1 MKSKHSNKVLIP
13 LVILI
18 WIGVGASFLGWGE
31 NSSTQTE
38 TFASSQRE
46 LLVEDQ
52 EPEHLSLSLNYRD
65 PFLDKLPA
73 LEKARSPRRQKK
85 SPKLVKV
92 VKAEP
97 LRIPQLAYQG
107 LVQGENEADRT
118 AILQIN
124 KKTYT
129 VRPGDSLQGIAI
141 HSISHKQISIGI
153 ADTLIH
159 IYP

>member
-18 WIGVGASFLGWGE
+18 WIWVGASFLGWGE
-31 NSSTQTE
+31 NPAVQTE
-38 TFASSQRE
+38 ALAPFQTE
-46 LLVEDQ
+46 LSESNSEQ
-52 EPEHLSLSLNYRD
+52 EILTLTLSYRD
-65 PFLDKLPA
+65 PFLDKLPTPA
-73 LEKARSPRRQKK
+73 KAPRSRNSKRT
-85 SPKLVKV
+85 PKLIKVK
-92 VKAEP
+92 KAAP

-107 LVQGENEADRT
+107 LVQGKNDLDRT
-118 AILQIN
+118 AILLIN

-129 VRPGDSLQGIAI
+129 VRPGDSLQGLSI
-141 HSISHKQISIGI
+141 HAISHKQISIGI